1 MHNIVMSIKPRVSPA
16 VQDPLDR
23 FAMPTQTWFRT
34 TFGDPTEVQT
44 DAWDQIEKGKNAL
57 VIAPTGSGKTLAAF
71 LHSIDKLMRQPDLS
85 DGVRVLYV
93 SPLKALGVDVERNLK
108 APLNGISA
116 IAAEQNVEIGTVRV
130 GVRSGD
136 TASTDRRRLTTHPP
150 HILITTPESLFLMLS
165 SAASAILT
173 GIDTVIIDEIH
184 YLAGTKR
191 GAHLALS
198 LERVEA
204 LNTVGGLQRI
214 GLSATVRPPEIVAR
228 FLGGSNREVVVVA
241 PQTKKNW
248 QLDVVVPVEDMT
260 QLAVPVPAGSVADA
274 SPTQSGSPEHPVILT
289 QPGSPG
295 AGAKRPFDLSRG
307 SPTDREMRRMA
318 HVEASVPKPS
328 MWPHVE
334 STIFDLVMSHT
345 STICFCNSRGVAERL
360 TTHLNAL
367 YHERAPL
374 DVDGVIARTHHG
386 SISKALRAEIE
397 TDLKDGR
404 LPCVVATNSLELGID
419 MGAVDLVVQVGA
431 PPSVASGL
439 QRIGRGGHQVSA
451 ISHGVLLP
459 LSRSDLLTTA
469 VVTDLM
475 TQGKIE
481 EVHRLVNPL
490 DVLAQQILSMCLDFP
505 QTPEDLLRI
514 IRRTDAFADLPEQGF
529 TQVVDML
536 TGKYPSDDFSELRPR
551 LIWDQEAGTLFARPG
566 VRRLVT
572 TSGGTIPDRG
582 LYGVFMAGDSSGS
595 GKRAVSRRVGE
606 LDEEMVYESRVG
618 DIFTL
623 GTSAWRIDEINANQV
638 IVTPVPG
645 QTGRLPFWHGDEMSR
660 SAEVGHEIQ
669 KYVGELETVIDH
681 PPGAESQPVILPPGS
696 PPSVQHDQPPREQ
709 KGDPD
714 NVRMTGDEDPPA
726 SVKTTLDEWA
736 YSNLLSYIREQ
747 KAATS
752 VLPDNHTILV
762 EVNRDEM
769 GAWRVCVHCQ
779 LGKAVLRPW
788 AMAIQRRIRQAH
800 GPDVRV
806 FVTDDGITIRL
817 GEVENP
823 SIGHLLAF
831 DPDQI
836 EQIVAE
842 ETTGSALFAA
852 HFRQCAVRALLLPR
866 KDPGK
871 RTPLWQQ
878 RIRSSHLLGVA
889 SHYPNFPIIAEAL
902 RECLDDVFDMDSLT
916 SLMRDL
922 ASGRVQIVEVETPR
936 PSPFASSL
944 LFGYTGAFLYDD
956 DQPLA
961 ERAAAAS
968 LVDPGLLASLLGS
981 KRPETMDEEVLA
993 DVEASLQRTG
1003 QGHQAL
1009 TMESF
1014 WDLLRELGPLT
1025 PHECGERCAQDPS
1038 RWLTD
1043 LESAGRIVRIDV
1055 AGQAMVALPQDI
1067 PLLISLPDESA
1078 ANRLVTRWI
1087 RRHTVVTAN
1096 DIASRYGLPLSQ
1108 VIRCLDALVDQG
1120 EARRGRFIDK
1130 DATQY
1135 ISMDV
1140 AHKVARRTVAGLRA
1154 KVKPTDQKRYA
1165 SFLVRWQ
1172 ELDHPGTGVDS
1183 LITAVDSLAGYP
1195 VPASM
1200 LESVVLPGRVG
1211 DYQPSMLDQAMLES
1225 EIAWTGHGGI
1235 GGTDGWICLWPSD
1248 MAPQIRPIPL
1258 DDLSLAARDIY
1269 ARLAAGGA
1277 WTIESLAT
1285 EQMAPPQVET
1295 AIWELVWAGRVSSDT
1310 LAPVRA
1316 LTQGQG
1322 ALRRPH
1328 VPRTRR
1334 VRPLQLGAR
1343 MPTLPH
1349 RAAHLGRWFALPDI
1363 SVPETSRLVTSI
1375 TTELM
1380 RYGILTKGSVLSEA
1394 MTPSYFDVYKV
1405 LNAMEAQ
1412 GVTRRGYFIE
1422 NLGAAQFAI
1431 PGAVDRLRDDATTG
1445 MVLLAA
1451 CDPANPW
1458 GAGLAWPD
1466 SMGHRPARKAGAI
1479 VVLDDG
1485 WPVVYVERG
1494 AHTLITFGSDTDQI
1508 VDALHLVG
1516 EWIDQRRLDTI
1527 TITRVNSDQALQAPS
1542 WVPIFDRAGFI
1553 MTPQGFR
1560 RRPG

>member
-1 MHNIVMSIKPRVSPA
+1 MS
-16 VQDPLDR
+16 
-23 FAMPTQTWFRT
+23 PTRTWFRT
-34 TFGDPTEVQT
+34 TFGVPTDVQT
-44 DAWDQIEKGKNAL
+44 QAWEQIEKGNNAL

-71 LHSIDKLMRQPDLS
+71 LHSIDRLMREPDLS
-85 DGVRVLYV
+85 DGVRVLYI
-93 SPLKALGVDVERNLK
+93 SPLKALGVDVEKNLK
-108 APLNGISA
+108 TPLSGISS
-116 IAAEQNVEIGTVRV
+116 IAVEQEVQVGTVRV

-136 TASTDRRRLTTHPP
+136 TPSTDRRRLTAHPP
-150 HILITTPESLFLMLS
+150 QILITTPESLFLMLS

-173 GIDTVIIDEIH
+173 GIDTVILDEIH

-191 GAHLALS
+191 GAHLAVS
-198 LERVEA
+198 LERVA
-204 LNTVGGLQRI
+204 AMNTVGGFQRI
-214 GLSATVRPPEIVAR
+214 GLSATVRPPEVVAK
-228 FLGGSNREVVVVA
+228 FLGGEHREVVVVA
-241 PQTKKNW
+241 PETRKNW

-260 QLAVPVPAGSVADA
+260 QLAVPTPGGD
-274 SPTQSGSPEHPVILT
+274 PTG
-289 QPGSPG
+289 G
-295 AGAKRPFDLSRG
+295 AGDSTGGAGDPALGRMTGARRRFDLSRG

-318 HVEASVPKPS
+318 HMEASAPKPS

-334 STIFDLVMSHT
+334 ATIFELVMSHT

-367 YHERAPL
+367 YHGQAQFDP
-374 DVDGVIARTHHG
+374 DQVIARTHHG

-397 TDLKDGR
+397 TDLKEGR

-419 MGAVDLVVQVGA
+419 MGAVDLVIQVGS
-431 PPSVASGL
+431 PPSVSSGL

-469 VVTDLM
+469 VVTELM
-475 TQGKIE
+475 TEGKIE
-481 EVHRLVNPL
+481 KVHRLVNPL
-490 DVLAQQILSMCLDFP
+490 DVLAQQILSMCLDSP

-514 IRRTDAFADLPEQGF
+514 IRRADGFADLPEQGF

-551 LIWDQEAGTLFARPG
+551 LIWDPEAGTLFARPG

-582 LYGVFMAGDSSGS
+582 LFGVFMAGDDSPNS

-645 QTGRLPFWHGDEMSR
+645 QTGRMPFWHGDEMSR

-669 KYVGELETVIDH
+669 KYVGELQTRVDALGAGSSSPDAGG
-681 PPGAESQPVILPPGS
+681 PPQGGHTE
-696 PPSVQHDQPPREQ
+696 
-709 KGDPD
+709 DPD
-714 NVRMTGDEDPPA
+714 IITTTGEGLGLDTMTGG
-726 SVKTTLDEWA
+726 LDQWA

-752 VLPDNHTILV
+752 VLPDERTILV
-762 EVNRDEM
+762 EVNKDEM

-788 AMAIQRRIRQAH
+788 AMAIQRRIRESLGA
-800 GPDVRV
+800 DVRV

-823 SIGHLLAF
+823 SIGHLLVF

-852 HFRQCAVRALLLPR
+852 HFRQCAARALLLPR

-878 RIRSSHLLGVA
+878 RLRSSHLLGVA
-889 SHYPNFPIIAEAL
+889 ASHPNFPIIAEAL
-902 RECLDDVFDMDSLT
+902 RECLDDVFDLDSLK

-922 ASGRVQIVEVETPR
+922 SSHTIQIVEVETPR
-936 PSPFASSL
+936 PSPFAASL

-968 LVDPGLLASLLGS
+968 LVDPDLLASLLGS
-981 KRPETMDEEVLA
+981 KRPETMDEEVVAEVEA
-993 DVEASLQRTG
+993 DVQRTSPRRR
-1003 QGHQAL
+1003 AL

-1014 WDLLRELGPLT
+1014 WDLVRELGPLT
-1025 PHECGERCAQDPS
+1025 EQECGERCAEDPS
-1038 RWLTD
+1038 AWLASLT
-1043 LESAGRIVRIDV
+1043 ATGRIASVEV
-1055 AGQAMVALPQDI
+1055 AGKAMVAVDQDI
-1067 PLLISLPDESA
+1067 AMLRTLPDGEA
-1078 ANRLVTRWI
+1078 VERFVARWVRHHTAVTPD
-1087 RRHTVVTAN
+1087 
-1096 DIASRYGLPLSQ
+1096 DIASRYGIPVTQ
-1108 VIRCLDALVDQG
+1108 VTACLDDLVGRG
-1120 EARRGRFIDK
+1120 EARTGRFINK
-1130 DATQY
+1130 DEPQY
-1135 ISMDV
+1135 IAVDV
-1140 AHKVARRTVAGLRA
+1140 AERIARRTVAGLRA
-1154 KVKPTDQKRYA
+1154 KVKPVDQRRFA
-1165 SFLVRWQ
+1165 SFLVRWH
-1172 ELDHPGTGVDS
+1172 ELDHPGHGVDD
-1183 LITAVDSLAGYP
+1183 LISTVDLLAGYP

-1200 LESVVLPGRVG
+1200 IESVVLPSRVA
-1211 DYQPSMLDQAMLES
+1211 DYQPSMLDQAMIES
-1225 EIAWTGHGGI
+1225 EVAWSGHGGI
-1235 GGTDGWICLWPSD
+1235 GGTDGWICLWPGD
-1248 MAPQIRPIPL
+1248 VAPHIRPLPL
-1258 DDLSLAARDIY
+1258 DDLSLAARSVY
-1269 ARLAAGGA
+1269 ERLSSGGA

-1285 EQMAPPQVET
+1285 EMAPPQVE
-1295 AIWELVWAGRVSSDT
+1295 AAMWELVWAGRVSSDT

-1316 LTQGQG
+1316 LIQGQG
-1322 ALRRPH
+1322 VLRRPH
-1328 VPRTRR
+1328 VPRARR
-1334 VRPLQLGAR
+1334 VRTPRVGAR
-1343 MPTLPH
+1343 MPAPPH
-1349 RAAHLGRWFALPDI
+1349 RVAHLGRWFALPEI
-1363 SVPETSRLVTSI
+1363 TVPETSRLVASVN
-1375 TTELM
+1375 TELG
-1380 RYGILTKGSVLSEA
+1380 RYGILTKGSVLTEA

-1405 LNAMEAQ
+1405 LTAMETQ
-1412 GVTRRGYFIE
+1412 GVVRRGYFIE
-1422 NLGAAQFAI
+1422 GLGAAQFAV
-1431 PGAVDRLRDDATTG
+1431 PGAVDRLRDNAGSG
-1445 MVLLAA
+1445 MILLAA

-1485 WPVVYVERG
+1485 WPQIYMERG
-1494 AHTLITFGSDTDQI
+1494 AHTLVTFSTDTDRI
-1508 VDALHLVG
+1508 VQALLLVG

-1527 TITRVNSDQALQAPS
+1527 TITRVNSEQALRARSWAP
-1542 WVPIFDRAGFI
+1542 VFDRAGFT

-1560 RRPG
+1560 RRPVWALAPEWE